1 MRTLIVGAGATGG
14 YFGARLAESGADVTF
29 LVRPARAAKLAADGL
44 NLRSPL
50 GDLHLPNPPTVT
62 ADRLAQAGTFD
73 LILLSCKAYDLDSAI
88 ADLAPAVGPDTA
100 ILPVLNGMSHLD
112 ALDARF
118 GARRVLGGSCAIA
131 AMLAPDG
138 TIRHMSELCSI
149 TYGERDGSP
158 SARIAA
164 VDALMR
170 GLKFQPRLSDV
181 ILQEMWEKWVFL
193 ATLAGATTLMRAA
206 VGDIVAAPDGT
217 AFIAA
222 LHAECTAVA
231 AASGFAPR
239 AVVAE
244 RGAGAADG
252 SRLDLHGLDAARHR
266 GQGTDRGGSRDRRPD
281 RPRPAALA
289 RGRVPAARDGLY
301 RAEGLRGPA
310 GARGGLNRAPA
321 RLLSS
326 GRAAAAGCRIRA
338 GSWHRRA
345 DAAAVRSLA
354 GRRARS
360 RRRRGRRR

>member
-29 LVRPARAAKLAADGL
+29 LVRPARAEKLAADGL
-44 NLRSPL
+44 NLLSPL

-62 ADRLAQAGTFD
+62 ADRLAQAGAFD

-88 ADLAPAVGPDTA
+88 ADLAPAVGADTA

-118 GARRVLGGSCAIA
+118 GAERVLGGSCAIA
-131 AMLAPDG
+131 ATLAPDD

-158 SARIAA
+158 SARIEA
-164 VDALMR
+164 VDALLR

-206 VGDIVAAPDGT
+206 IGDIVASPGGT
-217 AFIAA
+217 AFVAA

-231 AASGFAPR
+231 AASGFVPR

-244 RGAGAADG
+244 RARAQLTAAGSTFTASMLRDIEGRGRIEADHVIG
-252 SRLDLHGLDAARHR
+252 DLIAR
-266 GQGTDRGGSRDRRPD
+266 GQRLSAEAAFPLLGT
-281 RPRPAALA
+281 
-289 RGRVPAARDGLY
+289 VYNGLKAY
-301 RAEGLRGPA
+301 EA
-310 GARGGLNRAPA
+310 
-321 RLLSS
+321 
-326 GRAAAAGCRIRA
+326 
-338 GSWHRRA
+338 
-345 DAAAVRSLA
+345 
-354 GRRARS
+354 RRAREAA
-360 RRRRGRRR
+360 